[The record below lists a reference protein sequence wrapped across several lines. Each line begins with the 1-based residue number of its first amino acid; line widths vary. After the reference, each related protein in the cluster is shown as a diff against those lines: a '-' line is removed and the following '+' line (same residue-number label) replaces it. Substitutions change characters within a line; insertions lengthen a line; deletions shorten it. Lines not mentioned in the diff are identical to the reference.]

1 MIYKTKS
8 FQTKF
13 KKAGI
18 SDDDLVS
25 ACNEME
31 RGLVD
36 ADLGDH
42 LYKKRV
48 AIPGKGKSG
57 GYRTMIGAVIGDR
70 YFFLYIFA
78 KSDRSN
84 VNKHEQM
91 ALKELAKEFVGFSQA
106 TIDSLV
112 EIGQLIIVEQSV

>member
-8 FQTKF
+8 FQSKF

-18 SDDDLVS
+18 GDSELIT
-25 ACNEME
+25 ACDEMA

-48 AIPGKGKSG
+48 APPGKGKSG
-57 GYRTMIGAVIGDR
+57 GYRTMIGAVVGER
-70 YFFLYIFA
+70 YFFFYTSLPKMI
-78 KSDRSN
+78 DR
-84 VNKHEQM
+84 
-91 ALKELAKEFVGFSQA
+91 
-106 TIDSLV
+106 T
-112 EIGQLIIVEQSV
+112 